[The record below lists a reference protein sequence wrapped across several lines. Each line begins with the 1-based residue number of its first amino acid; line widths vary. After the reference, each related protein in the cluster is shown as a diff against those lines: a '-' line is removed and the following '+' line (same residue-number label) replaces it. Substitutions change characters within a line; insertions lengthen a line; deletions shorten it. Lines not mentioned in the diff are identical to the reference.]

1 MDTIVDWRLEG
12 GVSAAEARPKRDKGN
27 EWVRVDTCSGGGE
40 EIYDGP
46 ALDGHVKALLSI

>member
-1 MDTIVDWRLEG
+1 MDAIVDWRLEG